1 MKDFW
6 SKAEL
11 LSNRNSEELQKI
23 ISFINNRV
31 FNNENE
37 NYRINDLWELSNQFK
52 SIQNYQELYGNFVDS
67 NGTVSRIV
75 KTKQ

>member
-11 LSNRNSEELQKI
+11 LSNKKSKELQKI

-31 FNNENE
+31 YNNENE
-37 NYRINDLWELSNQFK
+37 NYQITDL
-52 SIQNYQELYGNFVDS
+52 
-67 NGTVSRIV
+67 
-75 KTKQ
+75 